1 MSSIEKKYQKL
12 SQIEHILKRP
22 GMYIGPVDPSNQL
35 TWVYN
40 KSRSKMVQK
49 TIKYSAGLYK
59 LFDEILMNALDETT
73 RDKSLKNIKVNVFE
87 NTGKISVYNDGKG
100 IDVVMH
106 PKHKIYVPELI
117 FSHLLTS
124 TSYDSSKISTAAGT
138 HGLGAKLT
146 AVFSKYFEVD
156 IGDPVHKKRFFQTY
170 QNNLGTKSKPQIT
183 SYNES
188 FGYVRI
194 TFIPDYK
201 YFSLTNLDANHIKLI
216 EKRTYD
222 IAALSPSTVTVS
234 LNNEKLA
241 VKTFTDYVN
250 LYIGSEEKTP
260 RVVEVCGTR
269 WKIVMCTSMNDK
281 FENISF
287 VNGIYTSLGG
297 KHVEY
302 ISDQINNYLYE
313 YMKKK
318 YKKLSI
324 RESFIR
330 DRYMLFIQSTIENP
344 TFSSQTKEEL
354 TSHSDKFG
362 SKCVLSKSFFN
373 KVISNL
379 SIIDDIVN
387 FIKAKEMRDLA
398 GKETKKKSKLRSIPK
413 LDDANYAGTKN
424 SLECTLILTEG
435 DSAKTM
441 AVSGIGAIP
450 KGRNI
455 FGVFP
460 LKGKLLNVREAS
472 NKQIS
477 NNDEIS
483 NLRKIIGFQIGKE
496 YTNKNINEL
505 RYGKIMIM
513 TDADVDGSHIKG
525 LVFNFLHHFFPTL
538 LKVDNFVTA
547 LITPVVKVTKGNEV
561 ISFDNLTKF
570 EQWKKKI
577 DPTKWKIKYYK
588 GLGTNT
594 TQESK
599 EYFKN
604 LNKFTVTYSW
614 DSTKTNDA
622 MKLAFSKDMIE
633 QRKQWL
639 RNYNKDNVIT
649 RDQKIIP
656 YYDFINKDL
665 IHFSNYDN
673 LRSIPSLVDGLKPSQ
688 RKVLYSGFK
697 KNLNTD
703 IKVSQFVGYVSEQS
717 AYHHGEMS
725 LTNTIIGMAQNFVGT
740 NNINLYIPSGQF
752 GTRLMGGKD
761 HSSARYIFTRLN
773 KITRLIYHPH
783 DDPILNYIED
793 DGMKVEPEYYVPI
806 IPVVL
811 VNGAEGIGT
820 GFSTFLPQFSVKDLI
835 FQLKERIK
843 AGNTAS
849 YRWSQVMPSYN
860 NYGGDIHRID
870 INHYISK
877 GKYAIKDRKIEITEL
892 PIGHWSNDY
901 KEYLEDITYGGD
913 KYFSNLENFCTESKV
928 HFVMKIA
935 DKTGVEKMRKEP
947 SQIKYVSKLEKYLKL
962 VKPISMTNMYLYN
975 SEHYLKKYDR
985 ISQILEDFYN
995 IRLQF
1000 YKKRKDYL
1008 EKSLKNE
1015 LDILDTKVKFIT
1027 SIVQKKLD
1035 LSNKDRAVIIKIF
1048 DSKKYYKIKGEQDY
1062 DYLLRM
1068 PFYSLTKTKIIELN
1082 NQYKKKKEEYD
1093 KLVKQT
1099 ISDLWIND
1107 LDVLSKHIES

>member
-1 MSSIEKKYQKL
+1 MSSIETKYQKL

-22 GMYIGPVDPSNQL
+22 GMYIGPVNPSNQT
-35 TWVYN
+35 TWIYT
-40 KSRSKMVQK
+40 KSKSKMVQK
-49 TIKYSAGLYK
+49 NIKYSPGLYK

-73 RDKSLKNIKVNVFE
+73 RDKTLKNIKVNVNE
-87 NTGKISVYNDGKG
+87 STGKISVFNDGKG

-124 TSYDSSKISTAAGT
+124 TSYDSSKVSTAAGT

-156 IGDPVHKKRFFQTY
+156 IGDPVHKKRFFQIY
-170 QNNLGTKSKPQIT
+170 KNNLSEKSKPQIT

-188 FGYVRI
+188 TGYVRI
-194 TFIPDYK
+194 SFIPDYK
-201 YFSLTNLDANHIKLI
+201 YFSMSSLDTNHIKLI

-222 IAALSPSTVTVS
+222 VAALSPENVTVS
-234 LNNEKLA
+234 LNNEKLSI
-241 VKTFTDYVN
+241 KSFTDYVN
-250 LYIGSEEKTP
+250 LYIGKESKTP
-260 RVVEVCGTR
+260 RVVEKCGNR
-269 WKIVMCTSMNDK
+269 WKIVMCSSMNDK

-287 VNGIYTSLGG
+287 VNGIYTSQGG

-302 ISDQINNYLYE
+302 LSNQINEYLYE

-318 YKKLSI
+318 YKNITI
-324 RESFIR
+324 RESYIR
-330 DRYMLFIQSTIENP
+330 DRYMLFVQSTIENP
-344 TFSSQTKEEL
+344 SFSSQTKEEL
-354 TSHSDKFG
+354 TTHADKFG
-362 SKCVLSKSFFN
+362 STCILSKSFFN

-379 SIIDDIVN
+379 SIVDDIVN
-387 FIKAKEMRDLA
+387 FVKAKEMRDLA
-398 GKETKKKSKLRSIPK
+398 GKNTKKKSKLRMIPK
-413 LDDANYAGTKN
+413 LDDANLAGTKN

-477 NNDEIS
+477 NNEEIS

-496 YTNKNINEL
+496 YTEKNLSEL

-538 LKVDNFVTA
+538 LHVDGFVTA
-547 LITPVVKVTKGNEV
+547 LVTPVVKVTKGLEV
-561 ISFDNLTKF
+561 ISFDNLSKF
-570 EQWKKKI
+570 EEWKKKT
-577 DPTKWKIKYYK
+577 DSSKWKIKYYK

-604 LNKFTVTYSW
+604 LSKYTVTYSW
-614 DSTKTNDA
+614 NEKSDGA
-622 MKLAFSKDMIE
+622 IKLAFAKDKIGD
-633 QRKQWL
+633 RKTWL
-639 RNYNKDNVIT
+639 RGYNKDNVIT

-656 YYDFINKDL
+656 YHDFIHKDL

-688 RKVLYSGFK
+688 RKVLFAGFK

-725 LTNTIIGMAQNFVGT
+725 LTNTIIGMAQNFVGS
-740 NNINLYIPSGQF
+740 NNINLFIPSGQF

-773 KITRLIYHPH
+773 KIARIIYNQ
-783 DDPILNYIED
+783 DDDHILNYLED
-793 DGMKVEPEYYVPI
+793 DGMKVEPNNYVPI
-806 IPVVL
+806 IPMVL

-820 GFSTFLPQFSVKDLI
+820 GFSTFLPKFSVKDII
-835 FQLKERIK
+835 FHLQERIK
-843 AGNTAS
+843 AGATPKYN
-849 YRWSQVMPSYN
+849 WGQIKPSFN
-860 NYGGDIHRID
+860 NHMGDVHKID
-870 INHYISK
+870 ALHYISK
-877 GKYAIKDRKIEITEL
+877 GKFEIKDKRIEITEL
-892 PIGHWSNDY
+892 PIGMWSNEY
-901 KEYLEDITYGGD
+901 KTYLEEITYGGD
-913 KYFSNLENFCTESKV
+913 RLFGNLENFCTESKV

-935 DKTGVEKMRKEP
+935 DKKEVEEMHKEP
-947 SQIKYVSKLEKYLKL
+947 SQIKFVSKLEKYLKL
-962 VKPISMTNMYLYN
+962 VKPISLTNIYLYN
-975 SEHYLKKYDR
+975 GNNYLTKYNTV
-985 ISQILEDFYN
+985 STILEEFYVL
-995 IRLQF
+995 RLK
-1000 YKKRKDYL
+1000 YYEMRKDYL
-1008 EKSLKNE
+1008 MKTLKKE

-1027 SIVQKKLD
+1027 SIIEKKID
-1035 LSNKDRAVIIKIF
+1035 LSNKDKDIIIKMF
-1048 DSKKYYKIKGEQDY
+1048 ESKKYYKIKGEPAY

-1068 PFYSLTKTKIIELN
+1068 PFYSLTKTKVIELN
-1082 NQYKKKKEEYD
+1082 TMYKKKKEEYEKIRKKTPSNIWLD
-1093 KLVKQT
+1093 
-1099 ISDLWIND
+1099 DLGSLQKI
-1107 LDVLSKHIES
+1107 VY